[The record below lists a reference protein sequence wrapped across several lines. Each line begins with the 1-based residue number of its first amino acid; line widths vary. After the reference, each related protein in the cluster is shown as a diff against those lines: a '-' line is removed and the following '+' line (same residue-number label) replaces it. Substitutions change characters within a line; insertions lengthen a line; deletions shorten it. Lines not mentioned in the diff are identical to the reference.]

1 YRMTNIQAAIGCAQL
16 EQADAILAR
25 RKTIAAAYR
34 TGLVGIP
41 GLTPPPAEPWA
52 ETVYWMYS
60 VLIEP
65 AFGRS
70 RADVMA
76 GLRARGVDS
85 RPFFVPLHEMPPHR
99 LDAPFPVATSLGARG
114 INLPSGTGLQLEEI
128 ATVCDALRALA
139 AGRGAPAHDDPV
151 EPRAPTLSHAA
162 GVSVVLPTYNE
173 REGIAELV
181 AEILGVARRTGLEV
195 EVLVVD
201 DASPDGTAAHVETV
215 FRADPAV
222 RVHVR
227 RGERGLASAIY
238 RGIREAR
245 GDIVVVMDSDGNHDP
260 VLLPLMVRCA
270 EDFDVV
276 IGSRYVLGGGMLT
289 SRFRYWGSYAFNIL
303 IRIVL
308 GLRIHDNLSGYLA
321 FR

>member
-1 YRMTNIQAAIGCAQL
+1 M
-16 EQADAILAR
+16 
-25 RKTIAAAYR
+25 
-34 TGLVGIP
+34 
-41 GLTPPPAEPWA
+41 
-52 ETVYWMYS
+52 
-60 VLIEP
+60 
-65 AFGRS
+65 
-70 RADVMA
+70 
-76 GLRARGVDS
+76 
-85 RPFFVPLHEMPPHR
+85 
-99 LDAPFPVATSLGARG
+99 
-114 INLPSGTGLQLEEI
+114 
-128 ATVCDALRALA
+128 
-139 AGRGAPAHDDPV
+139 
-151 EPRAPTLSHAA
+151 
-162 GVSVVLPTYNE
+162 VSVVLPTYNE

-181 AEILGVARRTGLEV
+181 AEILGVARGAGLQI

-215 FRADPAV
+215 FQADRAV

-227 RGERGLASAIY
+227 RDERGLASAIY

-245 GDIVVVMDSDGNHDP
+245 GDVIVLMDSDGNHDP
-260 VLLPLMVRCA
+260 VLLPLMVRCV

-321 FR
+321 FRPALLHGLDADAVFYGYGDYAIRLLHHVVRHGGRVLEIPTVYRFRKGGESKTRFSAYLWTYLASVFRLRLARR